1 MVGIISYS
9 GEHYTRGDPINSV
22 TGSSGASYE
31 NTQLDHALKEWAV
44 AVRALEE
51 GRTTLVV
58 RKGGIHEKSFAVP
71 ESRFLLLPGFEHQRP
86 ELIKPEYR
94 DLMDGLEH
102 RSDSGPLRFTSFV
115 EVVGAYE
122 VSEQEELDA
131 LDEHHMW
138 SQEYA
143 GSRFKWRPK
152 KPLTALVLRAY
163 LLPGEVVLPF
173 RDSYGGCKS
182 FVSLEDVVGAKG
194 VRPALSEAEFE
205 AAAGPALRTLD
216 GFVPAEVG

>member
-1 MVGIISYS
+1 M
-9 GEHYTRGDPINSV
+9 HSV
-22 TGSSGASYE
+22 TDSSHD
-31 NTQLDHALKEWAV
+31 NLTLDHALKEWAV
-44 AVRALEE
+44 AVRALKE
-51 GRTTLVV
+51 GRTTLVI
-58 RKGGIHEKSFAVP
+58 RKGGIREKSFAVP
-71 ESRFLLLPGFEHQRP
+71 ESRFLLLPGFEHQSP

-138 SQEYA
+138 SAEYA
-143 GSRFKWRPK
+143 ESRFKWRPK
-152 KPLTALVLRAY
+152 KPLTALVLKAY
-163 LLPGEVVLPF
+163 LLAEEVALPF

-182 FVSLEDVVGAKG
+182 FVSLENVVGAKG
-194 VRPALSEAEFE
+194 VRPALSDAEFE
-205 AAAGPALRTLD
+205 AASAPVLATLN